1 MEKRIKKRG
10 AWRWPAR
17 LNPHIPDIVAKYRSG
32 GMKIGR
38 IAAEYRVMDCYI
50 RELLK
55 ASGVFVYTR
64 PDAVRKF
71 YRTIEK
77 KQEVLVDRKCLHC
90 QRTFQS
96 ESVGNR
102 ICSPCKGLAEFKD
115 VVAEGDFPGGHIR

>member
-96 ESVGNR
+96 ESFGNR

-115 VVAEGDFPGGHIR
+115 VVSENDFPGGHIR